1 MKSWLSVLQFIS
13 IKLGWG
19 TQRNLDNS
27 KIKQNINI
35 KTVLKDEYLNISQ
48 ELLHVDKKLNIY
60 TKIKRNVGQE
70 KYLPL
75 NLKSNLQEINNNVQ
89 NICTQLSNW

>member
-48 ELLHVDKKLNIY
+48 ELLHLDKKLNIY

-89 NICTQLSNW
+89 NICI

>member
-48 ELLHVDKKLNIY
+48 ELLHLDKKLNIY

-89 NICTQLSNW
+89 NICT